1 MALDKDPNYVR
12 ALVVM
17 GQTLLQKEQLE
28 EASDYL
34 ERAVTK
40 VRIKKFLSFIFNSPW
55 SKACITRNWIY
66 LSETMV
72 HIMSSNP
79 KGLSF

>member
-28 EASDYL
+28 EASNYL
-34 ERAVTK
+34 ECAVAK
-40 VRIKKFLSFIFNSPW
+40 VRMTRFLNFIFVSPW
-55 SKACITRNWIY
+55 SKACITNNRIY
-66 LSETMV
+66 LLETMI

-79 KGLSF
+79 KSLSF